1 MCAYICEVTSGYLNP
16 EFESIMLCMIENK
29 CMGSY
34 PQDGR
39 CIAKESDGVKS
50 ITSME
55 QVRVE
60 QEVVVNPLEIHIWK
74 EVALAILHCVDSTNE
89 MT

>member
-60 QEVVVNPLEIHIWK
+60 QEEI
-74 EVALAILHCVDSTNE
+74 VL
-89 MT
+89 

>member
-60 QEVVVNPLEIHIWK
+60 QEVVVLCRYSLGDICK
-74 EVALAILHCVDSTNE
+74 EVALAVLLCVDQ
-89 MT
+89 